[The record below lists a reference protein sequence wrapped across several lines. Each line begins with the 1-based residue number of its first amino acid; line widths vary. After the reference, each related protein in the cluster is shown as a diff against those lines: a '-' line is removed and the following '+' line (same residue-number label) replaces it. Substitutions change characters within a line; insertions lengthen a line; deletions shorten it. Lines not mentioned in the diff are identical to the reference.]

1 MPTDTAAR
9 IRDLLAEHPVV
20 DGHNDLAWEARER
33 VGYDWQRL
41 DISRPGCPTHTDLPR
56 LRAGGVGAQFWS
68 VFVPSTLQGDAAVT
82 ATLEQVDAV
91 HAMTARY
98 AGDLALATTRADVE
112 RAWSHG
118 LVASLMGAEGGHS
131 IDSSLGTLRM
141 LHALGVRYLTLT
153 HNDNVPWAD
162 SATDEPVLG
171 GLSPFGREVVR
182 EMNRLGML
190 VDLSHVSADTMRDA
204 LEVTQAPVLFSH
216 SSARAVCDH
225 PRNVPDDVLSRLA
238 ANGGVC
244 MVTFVPTFVSPAV
257 REWNLEARDAA
268 TAAGVDTEDHDA
280 LDAFVARRRTD
291 HPRPTATVDDVV
303 AHVEHVREVAGAEHV
318 GLGGDYDGVD
328 VLPDGLEDVSSYPR
342 LLEALADRGW
352 SDTDLA
358 ALTGGNAL
366 RVLGEAER
374 RSAEISLTRGPS
386 LARIEDLDGMPAG
399 EAAPAGVTAANASR

>member
-1 MPTDTAAR
+1 MPSDTPAR

-33 VGYDWQRL
+33 VGYDWDRL

-68 VFVPSTLQGDAAVT
+68 VFVPTTLQGDAAVT
-82 ATLEQVDAV
+82 ATLEQIDAV

-118 LVASLMGAEGGHS
+118 QVASLLGAEGGHS

-182 EMNRLGML
+182 EMNRLGMI

-204 LEVTQAPVLFSH
+204 LDVTQAPVLFSH

-225 PRNVPDDVLSRLA
+225 SRNVPDDVLARLA
-238 ANGGVC
+238 DNGGVC
-244 MVTFVPTFVSPAV
+244 MVTFVPKFVSPAV
-257 REWNLEARDAA
+257 CEWAHATREAA
-268 TAAGVDTEDHDA
+268 KGAGVDVHDEA
-280 LDAFVARRRTD
+280 SYGAFVEESRTS
-291 HPRPTATVDDVV
+291 HPMPSATIDDVV
-303 AHVEHVREVAGAEHV
+303 AHCEHVREVAGAEHV

-328 VLPDGLEDVSSYPR
+328 VQPVGLEDVSGYPR
-342 LLEALADRGW
+342 LLAALADRGW
-352 SDTDLA
+352 SDDDLA
-358 ALTGGNAL
+358 ALAGGNAL

-374 RSAEISLTRGPS
+374 CSREIALTRGPS
-386 LARIEDLDGMPAG
+386 LARIEDLDGAKTRWPM
-399 EAAPAGVTAANASR
+399 VTAASASP